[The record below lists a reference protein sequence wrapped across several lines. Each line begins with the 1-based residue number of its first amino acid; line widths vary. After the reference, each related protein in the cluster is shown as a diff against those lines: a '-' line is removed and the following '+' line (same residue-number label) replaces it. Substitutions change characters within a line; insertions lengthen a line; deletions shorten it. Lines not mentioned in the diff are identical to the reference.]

1 MTRWVFAKTSVW
13 PNRYVLLHKYILQRP
28 KLFKLKD
35 FVETL
40 HHYTV
45 FQKLVL
51 LVFNPLKLTFCSIY
65 IVVFPSAWRF
75 FGIGSFCNFWYVL
88 ETHITLCVTEPDFW
102 KKLFWFFIC
111 WYKYRKAKSYFN
123 FWMDVIRNGRDFWGY
138 GTVKSAVL
146 VLLAIFD
153 FSILGIHFQRVSQ
166 FAVASPPVETSCVN
180 GSFLSAFWLVK
191 RSFIL

>member
-111 WYKYRKAKSYFN
+111 WYKYRKAKSYF
-123 FWMDVIRNGRDFWGY
+123 DVF
-138 GTVKSAVL
+138 
-146 VLLAIFD
+146 
-153 FSILGIHFQRVSQ
+153 
-166 FAVASPPVETSCVN
+166 FAVIVKKMWLFSCYDSN
-180 GSFLSAFWLVK
+180 IYCNSKGRWWIELCFCMLIQIQK
-191 RSFIL
+191 I